1 MAGAAITAVFGI
13 FSAMSQM
20 SAAKDQAK
28 AQKQEIK
35 ARQAQANV
43 QAKNQRR
50 AAYRDAM
57 LAQSKG
63 EAAMVMAGASQG
75 SSAIGGAMAQGTVGK
90 GNIATINQNMSSQ
103 QQISRAQ
110 SRQADAMGRAAQAQG
125 IASIGQSIGGLVS
138 SFG

>member
-1 MAGAAITAVFGI
+1 MGAIIGAI
-13 FSAMSQM
+13 FSIFTGMMQM
-20 SAAKDQAK
+20 NAAQDQAD

-50 AAYRDAM
+50 KAYREAM

-63 EAAMVMAGASQG
+63 EAAVQMAGGSQT
-75 SSAIGGAMAQGTVGK
+75 SSAIGGAQAQGTVGK
-90 GNIATINQNMSSQ
+90 SNVATINQNMSSQ

-110 SRQADAMGRAAQAQG
+110 SAQADAQGEQAKWAG
-125 IASIGQSIGGLVS
+125 IGQMGQAIGGAVS
-138 SFG
+138 SIFG